1 MMLLVKVNR
10 IMAPIMKLH
19 LGDIVQLKKTHPC
32 GSDQWEVIRLGNDIK
47 ARCTGCGRVMMMR
60 RSRFVRL
67 IRKHIAP
74 VEEQVSE
81 S

>member
-1 MMLLVKVNR
+1 MPPV
-10 IMAPIMKLH
+10 MKLR
-19 LGDIVQLKKTHPC
+19 LGEVVQLKKPHPC
-32 GSDQWEVIRLGNDIK
+32 GSDQWEIIKLGNDIK

-74 VEEQVSE
+74 VEKHPNE